1 MQQAEVDREVVH
13 STTGMFMTKLKKM
26 NIQEGKLM
34 TSAMTFHL
42 LGCILFSIN
51 SCTDRHIFLDMIFND
66 IGTLYSH
73 GRKLIYSFKEKSSKV
88 FTCRQ
93 VDRSCWLYVQV

>member
-1 MQQAEVDREVVH
+1 MQQTEVGREVVH

-51 SCTDRHIFLDMIFND
+51 SCKYRQTHISVHDF
-66 IGTLYSH
+66 
-73 GRKLIYSFKEKSSKV
+73 
-88 FTCRQ
+88 
-93 VDRSCWLYVQV
+93 